1 MPKKK
6 PDSEKAKKVSVSIPK
21 ADWELVEMRLLEWRC
36 GPSEYIQR
44 LIRDDTQ
51 PLWLEKNA
59 ASISPLKIAAET
71 PESVDLPQ
79 DKNQG
84 KYQTAAAK
92 RAAERAGVKTIRP
105 SKSSGG
111 SSSTP
116 TTDHSL
122 KTGSQK

>member
-21 ADWELVEMRLLEWRC
+21 ADWELVEIRLLDWRC

-51 PLWLEKNA
+51 PLWLAKNA
-59 ASISPLKIAAET
+59 ASPSPLKIAAET

-84 KYQTAAAK
+84 KYQTAAQRK
-92 RAAERAGVKTIRP
+92 AAERAGAKMIRL

-111 SSSTP
+111 SSSTA
-116 TTDHSL
+116 TTGNSHQA
-122 KTGSQK
+122 G

>member
-6 PDSEKAKKVSVSIPK
+6 PDSEKAKKVSVSIPR
-21 ADWELVEMRLLEWRC
+21 ADWELVEMRLLDWRC

-51 PLWLEKNA
+51 PLWLAKNTTA
-59 ASISPLKIAAET
+59 ISQLKIAAET

-79 DKNQG
+79 DKTKG
-84 KYQTAAAK
+84 KYQNAAKTKAAA
-92 RAAERAGVKTIRP
+92 RAGVKMISP
-105 SKSSGG
+105 SQSFGG